1 MLTNYSRNFHLIH
14 KVLWPR
20 KIITDAESRDCR
32 VVEGSGWGE
41 VGGVLVPRVTTVV
54 PEGAVR
60 SHFNTDLNTGG
71 VTPVFWGLGPKFCEV
86 APECYTTA

>member
-1 MLTNYSRNFHLIH
+1 MTSEDHNRRRVEDL
-14 KVLWPR
+14 
-20 KIITDAESRDCR
+20 SRDCR

-41 VGGVLVPRVTTVV
+41 VGGVLVPCVTTVV

-71 VTPVFWGLGPKFCEV
+71 VTHVF
-86 APECYTTA
+86 

>member
-1 MLTNYSRNFHLIH
+1 MTSEDHNRRRVEDL
-14 KVLWPR
+14 
-20 KIITDAESRDCR
+20 SRDCR

-71 VTPVFWGLGPKFCEV
+71 VTPVF
-86 APECYTTA
+86 